1 MKEQM
6 SWRLF
11 GAAAML
17 LLLPGCGGGAQ
28 EPPSSYTIEE
38 ETLPSLNTA
47 VPLDE
52 GVQYTMETSEEG
64 EVRHRYQNLS
74 SGSEIVQS
82 YMTYLSEEDSCTFL
96 DEEGA
101 LWPEEGILDETGTVV
116 AAVESPEGEGL
127 FELSILWD
135 ESSCTI
141 IPTFAEGAQLPE
153 EEANEGMTLE
163 EAVEYLYSFSPASLG
178 LEGTD
183 MSDYNIFVE
192 SGLCMLDGESC
203 LCLNVYSLPDHQ
215 YAASYLIAGLQNEV
229 YRLERETGVVS
240 PISP

>member
-1 MKEQM
+1 MKEQR
-6 SWRLF
+6 SWRLL

-52 GVQYTMETSEEG
+52 QVQYTMETTEEG
-64 EVRHRYQNLS
+64 EVSHRYQNLQ

-82 YMTYLSEEDSCTFL
+82 YMTYLAEEDACTFL
-96 DEEGA
+96 DEEGKR
-101 LWPEEGILDETGTVV
+101 WPEGESLDATGTVV

-141 IPTFAEGAQLPE
+141 TPMFAEGAQLPAE
-153 EEANEGMTLE
+153 ETNEGLTLE
-163 EAVEYLYSFSPASLG
+163 EAVEYLYSFSPAALG

-183 MSDYNIFVE
+183 MSGYNIFVE
-192 SGLCMLDGESC
+192 SGLCMLDGQSC
-203 LCLNVYSLPDHQ
+203 LCLNVYRLSDHQ
-215 YAASYLIAGLQNEV
+215 YAASYLIAGIENQV
-229 YRLERETGVVS
+229 YRLNRQTGEVT